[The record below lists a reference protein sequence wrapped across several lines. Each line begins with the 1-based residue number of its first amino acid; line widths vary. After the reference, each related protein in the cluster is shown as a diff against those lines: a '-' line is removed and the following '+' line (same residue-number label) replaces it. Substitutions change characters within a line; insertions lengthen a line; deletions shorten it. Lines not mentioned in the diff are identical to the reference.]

1 MTHKVEDS
9 DSAAT
14 PASIAE
20 EHFGYL
26 GWKWRG
32 KHFGS
37 KLPLCLFLTLH
48 DRGNGHKIGTGAD
61 VLRWVREWLA
71 TSRYRDVVTL
81 DSTSQQ
87 VAQHLKALAQKVC
100 LGPTKLKGV
109 GPITS
114 ITFNG
119 HCVRN
124 HDALRRFTAI
134 GAEDDLT
141 ELLNVVWHTL
151 PCQGVSQQHVR
162 EDAKMPAGA
171 ADVFPSLVRQAQR
184 NLESNPTLPFGER
197 GRWQNAFVEGLLSGP
212 SGVSGV
218 LGTVGGHSVPGH
230 GGVGGHKVFWAKGCV
245 GVATPF
251 QGLNSV
257 PRCQGCR
264 GFVREALRPRLENAS
279 KAESLKSSK
288 NIYMTSA
295 QKVDETIV
303 LAPQRVPRGDH
314 KLWSTAA
321 SLNRERN
328 TTVRLRERI
337 VSMRKECVRVPVEQ
351 GEALHKFLV
360 DAETKEVIHS
370 RLPQGS
376 DQRYFYEDQVKWNKS
391 HGKAKGFRF
400 HPATM
405 RLAIYIQGIAGTA
418 AYNMLRNVL
427 HLPSPERIKQLR
439 RNAAPPRTGV
449 LTENILSPPY
459 SRCVQRYGKLA
470 ATQDADKVDL
480 MGVLTW
486 DLMHLNKNG
495 FSFAPN
501 GGGLTGLVDETTF
514 FNPIYKHE
522 GGVVKEVEPTLEKI
536 VATQYAEMFFVSI
549 GKPEYKF
556 VVWREAV
563 RSLSTDYIQRML
575 IRVMRYLAMA
585 HPDKAFDVVATI
597 CDGAPEHR
605 SFQTHAAI
613 LGFCHWIKG
622 PKEGSFAGFKVG
634 FLHPVHLH
642 EVFNMSDPMH
652 ILKKIVNALWH
663 SDIPAKQR
671 QLGMWCVTDQDEL
684 KFSQFSLKTAQ
695 RVYNDVEYDNDS
707 MTPEERA
714 ATLTIFPGMPVGA
727 FNRTN
732 FTCMNVKLS
741 AKVVSG
747 TIVQAIRE
755 VRANQETRGES
766 PDLALG
772 CYEGLAVHLN
782 DFVDIFNGDYGRTK
796 FERRAKINKMKGY
809 VTSAEDPILER
820 LMEILRY
827 FDDWND
833 MLQEF
838 PPPTG
843 GGDLGWK
850 KHFITRES

>member
-1 MTHKVEDS
+1 MQGSTHTPDRPARAGSQRRHTTPSLSTQAWEESRGARRQRVEDS
-9 DSAAT
+9 DSEAT

-32 KHFGS
+32 KHFCS
-37 KLPLCLFLTLH
+37 KLPLCLFLKLH
-48 DRGNGHKIGTGAD
+48 DRGHGHNIGTGAD

-87 VAQHLKALAQKVC
+87 VAQHLKALGQKVC

-134 GAEDDLT
+134 GAEGDLT

-162 EDAKMPAGA
+162 EDANMPAGA
-171 ADVFPSLVRQAQR
+171 ADVFPSLVRQAQW

-218 LGTVGGHSVPGH
+218 LGTVGAHSVPGH

-264 GFVREALRPRLENAS
+264 DFVREALRPRLENAS

-288 NIYMTSA
+288 NLYMTSA
-295 QKVDETIV
+295 QK
-303 LAPQRVPRGDH
+303 DH

-321 SLNRERN
+321 DLNRERN
-328 TTVRLRERI
+328 ATARLRERI

-376 DQRYFYEDQVKWNKS
+376 DQRYFYEDQVKWNTS

-418 AYNMLRNVL
+418 AYNMLMNVL

-449 LTENILSPPY
+449 LTENILK
-459 SRCVQRYGKLA
+459 YGKLA

-486 DLMHLNKNG
+486 DLMHLNKSG
-495 FSFAPN
+495 FSFTPN
-501 GGGLTGLVDETTF
+501 GGGFTGLVDETTF

-522 GGVVKEVEPTLEKI
+522 GGVVREVEPTLEK
-536 VATQYAEMFFVSI
+536 
-549 GKPEYKF
+549 
-556 VVWREAV
+556 
-563 RSLSTDYIQRML
+563 
-575 IRVMRYLAMA
+575 
-585 HPDKAFDVVATI
+585 
-597 CDGAPEHR
+597 
-605 SFQTHAAI
+605 
-613 LGFCHWIKG
+613 
-622 PKEGSFAGFKVG
+622 
-634 FLHPVHLH
+634 
-642 EVFNMSDPMH
+642 
-652 ILKKIVNALWH
+652 LW
-663 SDIPAKQR
+663 PR
-671 QLGMWCVTDQDEL
+671 
-684 KFSQFSLKTAQ
+684 
-695 RVYNDVEYDNDS
+695 N
-707 MTPEERA
+707 
-714 ATLTIFPGMPVGA
+714 
-727 FNRTN
+727 
-732 FTCMNVKLS
+732 
-741 AKVVSG
+741 
-747 TIVQAIRE
+747 
-755 VRANQETRGES
+755 
-766 PDLALG
+766 
-772 CYEGLAVHLN
+772 
-782 DFVDIFNGDYGRTK
+782 
-796 FERRAKINKMKGY
+796 
-809 VTSAEDPILER
+809 TSR
-820 LMEILRY
+820 
-827 FDDWND
+827 
-833 MLQEF
+833 
-838 PPPTG
+838 
-843 GGDLGWK
+843 
-850 KHFITRES
+850 